1 MMPWAPRGAILPH
14 MTRESAGETPVTMAA
29 APGGRGALITES
41 RIAAAEIL
49 AAMRGG
55 TLLDAAFERVETT
68 LDPRDRRWVQ
78 ELVYGLLRS
87 RGWID
92 AILAPRITGGLARLD
107 ADLGDL
113 LRLGAYQLMC
123 MGSVPAYAAIA
134 QTVELAKRRH
144 GIGASKLVNA
154 VLRRIDRERDLPAV
168 STPDGAADALDR
180 NHDLTERLAVRTSH
194 PRWLLERWIRAWG
207 KDATL
212 RLTAHNNSEA
222 PIIVRPFGVTVD
234 ELREML
240 EERDVL
246 PVSAPL
252 ITDGLQL
259 PPGVALTQLGAFQRG
274 QLYVQDSGSALVV
287 QYGHVA
293 RGSVAADLCA
303 APGGKTLALLQAGA
317 RVIASDRSANRLQR
331 LHANL
336 TRMHATDVDVREMD
350 ATAPTLEPVDAVL
363 LDVPCTGTGT
373 FRRHPDARWRLRL
386 SDIALLP
393 VLQRDI
399 LAAAS
404 SCVKPGGLLIYSTCS
419 LEREENDDV
428 VNEFLA
434 EDDSFVLEPPP
445 PGTVPEST
453 LDHGF
458 LRVLPQ
464 SHGVDGAFAAR
475 MRRIK

>member
-1 MMPWAPRGAILPH
+1 
-14 MTRESAGETPVTMAA
+14 MTLAATSSA
-29 APGGRGALITES
+29 RGALITES

-49 AAMRGG
+49 TSLRGG
-55 TLLDAAFERVETT
+55 TLLDAAFERVTT
-68 LDPRDRRWVQ
+68 ALDPRDRRWVQ

-92 AILAPRITGGLARLD
+92 AILAPRITGGHARLD

-113 LRLGAYQLMC
+113 LRLGAYQLLC

-154 VLRRIDRERDLPAV
+154 VLRRIDRERDLSSVASPAG
-168 STPDGAADALDR
+168 TADALDR
-180 NHDLTERLAVRTSH
+180 THDAIERLAVRTSH
-194 PRWLLERWIRAWG
+194 PRWLLERWIAAWG
-207 KDATL
+207 REATE
-212 RLTAHNNSEA
+212 RLTAHNNGEA
-222 PIIVRPFGVTVD
+222 PIIVRPFGITTA

-240 EERDVL
+240 AERDVL
-246 PVSAPL
+246 AMPAPL
-252 ITDGLQL
+252 FEEGLQL

-274 QLYVQDSGSALVV
+274 QLFVQDSGSGLVV
-287 QYGHVA
+287 QYA
-293 RGSVAADLCA
+293 SITPGSVAADLCA

-331 LHANL
+331 LNANL
-336 TRMHATDVDVREMD
+336 ERMHATDVDVREMD

-363 LDVPCTGTGT
+363 IDVPCTGTGT
-373 FRRHPDARWRLRL
+373 FRRHPDARGRVRV

-419 LEREENDDV
+419 LEHEENDAV
-428 VNEFLA
+428 VHEFLA
-434 EDDSFVLEPPP
+434 EDDSFVLEPPAT
-445 PGTVPEST
+445 GVVPDVV
-453 LDHGF
+453 LDEGF

-464 SHGVDGAFAAR
+464 DNGVDGAFAAR
-475 MRRIK
+475 MRRIR

>member
-1 MMPWAPRGAILPH
+1 
-14 MTRESAGETPVTMAA
+14 MTLAA
-29 APGGRGALITES
+29 ASPARGALITES

-49 AAMRGG
+49 TSLRGG
-55 TLLDAAFERVETT
+55 TLLDAAFERVTT
-68 LDPRDRRWVQ
+68 ALDPRDRRWVQ

-92 AILAPRITGGLARLD
+92 AILAPRITGGHARLD

-113 LRLGAYQLMC
+113 LRLGAYQLLS

-154 VLRRIDRERDLPAV
+154 VLRRIDRERDLPSVA
-168 STPDGAADALDR
+168 SPAGTADALDR
-180 NHDLTERLAVRTSH
+180 THDANERLAVRTSH
-194 PRWLLERWIRAWG
+194 PRWLLERWIGAWG
-207 KDATL
+207 REATE
-212 RLTAHNNSEA
+212 RLTAHNNGEA
-222 PIIVRPFGVTVD
+222 PIIVRPFGITTA

-240 EERDVL
+240 AERDVL
-246 PVSAPL
+246 TVPAPL
-252 ITDGLQL
+252 FDEGLQL

-274 QLYVQDSGSALVV
+274 QLFVQDSGSGLVV
-287 QYGHVA
+287 QYA
-293 RGSVAADLCA
+293 SITPGSVAADLCA

-331 LHANL
+331 LNANL
-336 TRMHATDVDVREMD
+336 ERMHATHVDVREMD
-350 ATAPTLEPVDAVL
+350 ATAPTLEPVDVVL
-363 LDVPCTGTGT
+363 IDVPCTGTGT
-373 FRRHPDARWRLRL
+373 FRRHPDARWRLRV

-419 LEREENDDV
+419 LEHEENDAV
-428 VNEFLA
+428 VHEFLA
-434 EDDSFVLEPPP
+434 EDDSFVLEPPAA
-445 PGTVPEST
+445 GVVPDVV
-453 LDHGF
+453 LDKGF

-464 SHGVDGAFAAR
+464 EHGVDGAFAAR
-475 MRRIK
+475 MRRIR

>member
-1 MMPWAPRGAILPH
+1 
-14 MTRESAGETPVTMAA
+14 MTRDSAGDAPVTLAA
-29 APGGRGALITES
+29 APNARGALITES

-49 AAMRGG
+49 TSLRGG
-55 TLLDAAFERVETT
+55 TLLDAAFERVTT
-68 LDPRDRRWVQ
+68 ALDPRDRRWVQ

-92 AILAPRITGGLARLD
+92 SILAPRITGGLARLD

-113 LRLGAYQLMC
+113 LRLGAYQLLS

-168 STPDGAADALDR
+168 ATPDGAAAALDR
-180 NHDLTERLAVRTSH
+180 NHDASERLAVRTSH
-194 PRWLLERWIRAWG
+194 PRWLLERWIAQWG
-207 KDATL
+207 KESTEQ
-212 RLTAHNNSEA
+212 LTVHNNSEA
-222 PIIVRPFGVTVD
+222 PIIVRPFGITRD
-234 ELREML
+234 ELHDML
-240 EERDVL
+240 QERSVET
-246 PVSAPL
+246 VNAPL

-287 QYGHVA
+287 QYADIPRGHV
-293 RGSVAADLCA
+293 VADLCA
-303 APGGKTLALLQAGA
+303 APGGKALALLQAGA
-317 RVIASDRSANRLQR
+317 TVIASDRSANRLQR

-336 TRMHATDVDVREMD
+336 ERMHATHVDVREMD
-350 ATAPTLEPVDAVL
+350 ATAPTLEPVDAILV
-363 LDVPCTGTGT
+363 DVPCTGTGT
-373 FRRHPDARWRLRL
+373 FRRHPDARWRLRV

-434 EDDSFVLEPPP
+434 DDDAFVLEPPP
-445 PGTVPEST
+445 VGTVPDAV
-453 LDHGF
+453 LDDGF

-464 SHGVDGAFAAR
+464 AHSVDGAFAAR
-475 MRRIK
+475 LRRIR

>member
-1 MMPWAPRGAILPH
+1 MTLASAP
-14 MTRESAGETPVTMAA
+14 SA
-29 APGGRGALITES
+29 RSALITES
-41 RIAAAEIL
+41 RIAAAEVL
-49 AAMRGG
+49 AALRGG
-55 TLLDAAFERVETT
+55 TLLDGAFERVTT
-68 LDPRDRRWVQ
+68 ALDPRDRRWVQ
-78 ELVYGLLRS
+78 ELVYGMLRS

-92 AILAPRITGGLARLD
+92 SILASRITGGLARLD

-113 LRLGAYQLMC
+113 LRLGTYQLLS

-168 STPDGAADALDR
+168 ATPDGAAAALDR
-180 NHDLTERLAVRTSH
+180 NHDLTERLVIRTSH
-194 PRWLLERWIRAWG
+194 PRWLLERWVAAWG
-207 KDATL
+207 KDATE

-222 PIIVRPFGVTVD
+222 PIIVRPFDISRD
-234 ELREML
+234 ELHDML
-240 EERDVL
+240 QERGVETIKT
-246 PVSAPL
+246 PL
-252 ITDGLQL
+252 LADGLQL

-274 QLYVQDSGSALVV
+274 QLWVQDAGSALVV
-287 QYGHVA
+287 QYA
-293 RGSVAADLCA
+293 DIPRGAVAADLCA

-317 RVIASDRSANRLQR
+317 RVIASDRSAVRLQR

-336 TRMHATDVDVREMD
+336 ERMRVTDVDVREMD
-350 ATAPTLEPVDAVL
+350 ATAPNMEQVDAILV
-363 LDVPCTGTGT
+363 DVPCTGTGT
-373 FRRHPDARWRLRL
+373 FRRHPDARWRLRV

-419 LEREENDDV
+419 LEREENHAV

-434 EDDSFVLEPPP
+434 DDDSFVLEPPA
-445 PGTVPEST
+445 PGVVPDTV
-453 LDHGF
+453 LDQGF

-464 SHGVDGAFAAR
+464 EHGVDGAFAAR
-475 MRRIK
+475 LRRIR

>member
-1 MMPWAPRGAILPH
+1 
-14 MTRESAGETPVTMAA
+14 MTRDSAAEASLTLAA
-29 APGGRGALITES
+29 APTGRGALITES

-49 AAMRGG
+49 ASLRGG
-55 TLLDAAFERVETT
+55 TLLDGAFERVVTA

-92 AILAPRITGGLARLD
+92 SILASRITGGLARLD

-113 LRLGAYQLMC
+113 LRLGTYQLLS

-154 VLRRIDRERDLPAV
+154 VLRRIDRERDMPGVAT
-168 STPDGAADALDR
+168 SEGAAAALDR
-180 NHDLTERLAVRTSH
+180 THDLTERLAVRTSH
-194 PRWLLERWIRAWG
+194 PRWLLERWIDAWG
-207 KDATL
+207 KDATE

-222 PIIVRPFGVTVD
+222 PIIVRPFGITRD
-234 ELREML
+234 ALQAMLRERGV
-240 EERDVL
+240 ETIET
-246 PVSAPL
+246 PL
-252 ITDGLQL
+252 LTVGLQL

-274 QLYVQDSGSALVV
+274 QLYVQDAGSALVV
-287 QYGHVA
+287 QYAHIP
-293 RGSVAADLCA
+293 RGDVAADLCA
-303 APGGKTLALLQAGA
+303 APGGKTLALVQAGA
-317 RVIASDRSANRLQR
+317 RVIASDRSATRLQR

-336 TRMHATDVDVREMD
+336 DRMQVTDVDVREMD
-350 ATAPTLEPVDAVL
+350 ATAPTLEPVDAILV
-363 LDVPCTGTGT
+363 DVPCTGTGT

-386 SDIALLP
+386 SDVALLP

-419 LEREENDDV
+419 LEREENDAV

-434 EDDSFVLEPPP
+434 DDDAFVLEPPP
-445 PGTVPEST
+445 AGVVP
-453 LDHGF
+453 DAVIDRGM
-458 LRVLPQ
+458 LRVVPQ
-464 SHGVDGAFAAR
+464 AHGVDGAFAAR
-475 MRRIK
+475 MRRIR

>member
-1 MMPWAPRGAILPH
+1 
-14 MTRESAGETPVTMAA
+14 MTLAA
-29 APGGRGALITES
+29 APAGRGALITES

-49 AAMRGG
+49 AALRGG
-55 TLLDAAFERVETT
+55 TLLDAAFERVTT
-68 LDPRDRRWVQ
+68 LLDPRDRRWVQ

-113 LRLGAYQLMC
+113 LRLGTYQLLS

-168 STPDGAADALDR
+168 ATPDGTAAALDR
-180 NHDLTERLAVRTSH
+180 NHDLTERLVIRTSH
-194 PRWLLERWIRAWG
+194 PRWLLERWIAAWG
-207 KDATL
+207 KDATA

-222 PIIVRPFGVTVD
+222 PIIVRPFGITRD
-234 ELREML
+234 ELQEML
-240 EERDVL
+240 RERSVETI
-246 PVSAPL
+246 PTPL
-252 ITDGLQL
+252 FADGLQL

-274 QLYVQDSGSALVV
+274 QLFVQDAGSALVV
-287 QYGHVA
+287 QYA
-293 RGSVAADLCA
+293 NIPRGDVVADLCA
-303 APGGKTLALLQAGA
+303 APGGKTLALLQAGM
-317 RVIASDRSANRLQR
+317 RVIASDRSAARLQR

-336 TRMHATDVDVREMD
+336 ERMHATDVDVREMD
-350 ATAPTLEPVDAVL
+350 ATAPTLEPVDAIL
-363 LDVPCTGTGT
+363 IDVPCTGTGT
-373 FRRHPDARWRLRL
+373 FRRHPDARWRLRV

-419 LEREENDDV
+419 LEREENDAV

-434 EDDSFVLEPPP
+434 EDDAFVLEAPEA
-445 PGTVPEST
+445 GVVPDAV
-453 LDHGF
+453 LDRGM
-458 LRVLPQ
+458 LRVMPQ
-464 SHGVDGAFAAR
+464 THGVDGAFAAR
-475 MRRIK
+475 LRRIR

>member
-1 MMPWAPRGAILPH
+1 M
-14 MTRESAGETPVTMAA
+14 
-29 APGGRGALITES
+29 ITES

-49 AAMRGG
+49 TSLRGG
-55 TLLDAAFERVETT
+55 TLLDAAFERVTT
-68 LDPRDRRWVQ
+68 ALDPRDRRWVQ

-92 AILAPRITGGLARLD
+92 SILAPRITGGLARLD

-113 LRLGAYQLMC
+113 LRLGAYQLMS

-168 STPDGAADALDR
+168 ATPDGAAAALDR
-180 NHDLTERLAVRTSH
+180 NHDVVERLAVRTSH
-194 PRWLLERWIRAWG
+194 PRWLLERWISTWG
-207 KDATL
+207 REAAE
-212 RLTAHNNSEA
+212 RLTAHNNGEA
-222 PIIVRPFGVTVD
+222 PIIVRPFGVTVG
-234 ELREML
+234 ELQAMLRER
-240 EERDVL
+240 EVETTT
-246 PVSAPL
+246 APL
-252 ITDGLQL
+252 LDDALQL
-259 PPGVALTQLGAFQRG
+259 PAGVALMQLGAFQRG
-274 QLYVQDSGSALVV
+274 QLYVQDSGSGLVV
-287 QYGHVA
+287 QYAHVP
-293 RGSVAADLCA
+293 RGDVAADLCA

-336 TRMHATDVDVREMD
+336 TRMNVTDIDVREMD
-350 ATAPTLEPVDAVL
+350 ATAPTLEPVDAILV
-363 LDVPCTGTGT
+363 DVPCTGTGT
-373 FRRHPDARWRLRL
+373 FRRHPDARWRLRV

-404 SCVKPGGLLIYSTCS
+404 SCVKPGGLLVYSTCS
-419 LEREENDDV
+419 LEAEENEQV
-428 VNEFLA
+428 VNEFLS
-434 EDDSFVLEPPP
+434 DDDAFVLEPPP
-445 PGTVPEST
+445 AGTVPESV
-453 LDHGF
+453 LDRGM

-464 SHGVDGAFAAR
+464 VHGVDGAFAAR
-475 MRRIK
+475 MRRVR

>member
-1 MMPWAPRGAILPH
+1 
-14 MTRESAGETPVTMAA
+14 MTLAA
-29 APGGRGALITES
+29 ASPARGALITES

-49 AAMRGG
+49 TSLRGG
-55 TLLDAAFERVETT
+55 TLLDAAFERVTT
-68 LDPRDRRWVQ
+68 ALDPRDRRWVQ

-92 AILAPRITGGLARLD
+92 AILAPRITGGHARLD

-113 LRLGAYQLMC
+113 LRLGAYQLLC

-154 VLRRIDRERDLPAV
+154 VLRRIDRERDLPSVA
-168 STPDGAADALDR
+168 SPAGTADALDR
-180 NHDLTERLAVRTSH
+180 THDAIERLAVRTSH
-194 PRWLLERWIRAWG
+194 PRWLLERWIAAWG
-207 KDATL
+207 REATE
-212 RLTAHNNSEA
+212 RLTAHNNGEA
-222 PIIVRPFGVTVD
+222 PIIVRPFGITTA

-240 EERDVL
+240 AERDVL
-246 PVSAPL
+246 TVPAPL
-252 ITDGLQL
+252 FDEGLQL

-274 QLYVQDSGSALVV
+274 QLFVQDSGSGLVV
-287 QYGHVA
+287 QYA
-293 RGSVAADLCA
+293 SITPGSVAADLCA

-331 LHANL
+331 LNANL
-336 TRMHATDVDVREMD
+336 ERMHATHVDVREMD

-363 LDVPCTGTGT
+363 IDVPCTGTGT
-373 FRRHPDARWRLRL
+373 FRRHPDARWRLRV

-419 LEREENDDV
+419 LEHEENDAV
-428 VNEFLA
+428 VHEFLA
-434 EDDSFVLEPPP
+434 EDDSFVLEPPAA
-445 PGTVPEST
+445 GVVPDVV
-453 LDHGF
+453 LDKGF

-464 SHGVDGAFAAR
+464 EHGVDGAFAAR
-475 MRRIK
+475 LRRIR

>member
-1 MMPWAPRGAILPH
+1 
-14 MTRESAGETPVTMAA
+14 MTLAA
-29 APGGRGALITES
+29 APIARGALITES

-49 AAMRGG
+49 AALRGG
-55 TLLDAAFERVETT
+55 TLLDAAFERVSTT

-78 ELVYGLLRS
+78 ELVYGMLRS

-113 LRLGAYQLMC
+113 LRLGTYQLRS

-154 VLRRIDRERDLPAV
+154 VLRRIDRERDLPAMA
-168 STPDGAADALDR
+168 TPDSTADALDR
-180 NHDLTERLAVRTSH
+180 NHDFAERLVIRTSH
-194 PRWLLERWIRAWG
+194 PRWLLERWIAAFGRE
-207 KDATL
+207 ATL
-212 RLTAHNNSEA
+212 QLTAHNNREA
-222 PIIVRPFGVTVD
+222 PIIVRPFGMTRDDLRDALHERSVETVD
-234 ELREML
+234 TPWL
-240 EERDVL
+240 D
-246 PVSAPL
+246 
-252 ITDGLQL
+252 DGLQL

-274 QLYVQDSGSALVV
+274 QLWVQDAGSALVV
-287 QYGHVA
+287 QYA
-293 RGSVAADLCA
+293 AIPRGDLAADLCA

-317 RVIASDRSANRLQR
+317 RVIAADRSSSRLER

-336 TRMHATDVDVREMD
+336 ERMHATADVDVRVMD

-363 LDVPCTGTGT
+363 IDVPCTGTGT
-373 FRRHPDARWRLRL
+373 FRRHPDARWRLRV
-386 SDIALLP
+386 SDVALLP

-419 LEREENDDV
+419 LEHEENDDV
-428 VNEFLA
+428 VNAFLR
-434 EDDSFVLEPPP
+434 DDDAFVLEPPP
-445 PGTVPEST
+445 VDVVPAAVV
-453 LDHGF
+453 DRGF

-464 SHGVDGAFAAR
+464 AHGVDGAFAAR
-475 MRRIK
+475 LRRIR

>member
-1 MMPWAPRGAILPH
+1 
-14 MTRESAGETPVTMAA
+14 MTLAA
-29 APGGRGALITES
+29 APAARGALITES
-41 RIAAAEIL
+41 RIAAAEVL
-49 AAMRGG
+49 AALRGG
-55 TLLDAAFERVETT
+55 TLLDGAFERVTT
-68 LDPRDRRWVQ
+68 ALDPRDRRWVQ

-92 AILAPRITGGLARLD
+92 SILAPRITGGLARLD

-113 LRLGAYQLMC
+113 LRLGAYQLLS

-154 VLRRIDRERDLPAV
+154 VLRRIDRERELPAV
-168 STPDGAADALDR
+168 ATPAGAAAALDR
-180 NHDLTERLAVRTSH
+180 NHDHTERMAVRTSH
-194 PRWLLERWIRAWG
+194 PRWLLERWIGAWG
-207 KDATL
+207 KDATD
-212 RLTAHNNSEA
+212 RLTAHNNGEA
-222 PIIVRPFGVTVD
+222 PIIVRPFGITRD
-234 ELREML
+234 ELHAIL
-240 EERDVL
+240 HERGVETI
-246 PVSAPL
+246 PTPL
-252 ITDGLQL
+252 LADGLQL

-287 QYGHVA
+287 QYGHVPS
-293 RGSVAADLCA
+293 GDVAADLCA
-303 APGGKTLALLQAGA
+303 APGGKTLALVQAGA
-317 RVIASDRSANRLQR
+317 RVIASDRSSARLQR

-336 TRMHATDVDVREMD
+336 ERMQVTSVDVREMD
-350 ATAPTLEPVDAVL
+350 ATAPTLEQVDAILV
-363 LDVPCTGTGT
+363 DVPCTGTGT
-373 FRRHPDARWRLRL
+373 FRRHPDARWRLRV

-419 LEREENDDV
+419 LEREENDAV

-434 EDDSFVLEPPP
+434 DDDAFVLEPPP
-445 PGTVPEST
+445 AGVVPDAV
-453 LDHGF
+453 LDHGM

-464 SHGVDGAFAAR
+464 DHGVDGAFAAR
-475 MRRIK
+475 LRRIR

>member
-1 MMPWAPRGAILPH
+1 
-14 MTRESAGETPVTMAA
+14 MTLTA
-29 APGGRGALITES
+29 APSPRGALITES

-49 AAMRGG
+49 AALRGG
-55 TLLDAAFERVETT
+55 TLLDAAFERVTT
-68 LDPRDRRWVQ
+68 ALDPRDRRWVQ

-92 AILAPRITGGLARLD
+92 SILAPRITGGLARLD

-113 LRLGAYQLMC
+113 LRLGAYQLLS

-154 VLRRIDRERDLPAV
+154 VLRRIDREREMPAV
-168 STPDGAADALDR
+168 ASPEGAAAALDR
-180 NHDLTERLAVRTSH
+180 NHDATERMAVRTSH
-194 PRWLLERWIRAWG
+194 PRWLLERWFAAFG
-207 KDATL
+207 KDATA
-212 RLTAHNNSEA
+212 RLAAHNNADA
-222 PIIVRPFGVTVD
+222 PIIVRPFGITRD
-234 ELREML
+234 ELRAL
-240 EERDVL
+240 LLERDVQTITT
-246 PVSAPL
+246 PL
-252 ITDGLQL
+252 LDDGLQL

-274 QLYVQDSGSALVV
+274 QLWVQDAGSALVV
-287 QYGHVA
+287 QYAHIP
-293 RGSVAADLCA
+293 RGDVAADLCA

-317 RVIASDRSANRLQR
+317 RVIASDRSAPRLQR

-336 TRMHATDVDVREMD
+336 ERMHVTDVDVREMD
-350 ATAPTLEPVDAVL
+350 ATALTLEPVDAILV
-363 LDVPCTGTGT
+363 DVPCTGTGT
-373 FRRHPDARWRLRL
+373 FRRHPDARWRLRV

-419 LEREENDDV
+419 LEREENDAV

-434 EDDSFVLEPPP
+434 DDDSFVLEPPP
-445 PGTVPEST
+445 PGVVPDAV
-453 LDHGF
+453 LDHGM

-464 SHGVDGAFAAR
+464 DHSVDGAFAAR
-475 MRRIK
+475 LRRIR

>member
-1 MMPWAPRGAILPH
+1 
-14 MTRESAGETPVTMAA
+14 MTLAA
-29 APGGRGALITES
+29 APAGRGALITES

-49 AAMRGG
+49 AALRGG
-55 TLLDAAFERVETT
+55 TLLDAAFEKVTT
-68 LDPRDRRWVQ
+68 LLDPRDRRWVQ

-113 LRLGAYQLMC
+113 LRLGTYQLLS

-154 VLRRIDRERDLPAV
+154 VLRRIDRERDLPSVA
-168 STPDGAADALDR
+168 TPDGTAAALDR
-180 NHDLTERLAVRTSH
+180 NHDLTERLAIRTSH
-194 PRWLLERWIRAWG
+194 PRWLLERWIAAWG
-207 KDATL
+207 KDATE

-222 PIIVRPFGVTVD
+222 PIIVRPFGITRD
-234 ELREML
+234 ELQEML
-240 EERDVL
+240 LERGVDTI
-246 PVSAPL
+246 PTPL
-252 ITDGLQL
+252 FGDGLQL

-274 QLYVQDSGSALVV
+274 QLFVQDAGSALVV
-287 QYGHVA
+287 QYA
-293 RGSVAADLCA
+293 SIPRGDVVADLCA
-303 APGGKTLALLQAGA
+303 APGGKTLALLQAGM
-317 RVIASDRSANRLQR
+317 RVIATDRSANRLQR

-336 TRMHATDVDVREMD
+336 ERMHATDVDVREMD
-350 ATAPTLEPVDAVL
+350 ATAPTLEQVDAIL
-363 LDVPCTGTGT
+363 IDVPCTGTGT
-373 FRRHPDARWRLRL
+373 FRRHPDARWRLRI

-419 LEREENDDV
+419 LEREENDAV

-434 EDDSFVLEPPP
+434 EDDAFVLEAPEA
-445 PGTVPEST
+445 GVVPDAV
-453 LDHGF
+453 LDRGM

-464 SHGVDGAFAAR
+464 AHGVDGAFAAR
-475 MRRIK
+475 LRRIR